1 MRAEYLYLI
10 NQFSL
15 RIPRKGSDQ
24 NSRNQLGADR
34 SVPGMPFLKATGVAY
49 SLL

>member
-1 MRAEYLYLI
+1 MRAEYLQLI

-15 RIPRKGSDQ
+15 RIPRKGSGQ
-24 NSRNQLGADR
+24 NSRNQLRADQ
-34 SVPGMPFLKATGVAY
+34 SVPGMPVLKAKGVAY